1 MRRTTINLT
10 DEFEAKIN
18 DLSKVIDTKDMIRV
32 FEVAV
37 EHLHRQY
44 VRGKATYRPVYTEV
58 YVHAAPDLSDAFP
71 VRHVLYGGGISYLKK
86 ATFAEALAA
95 EIAYVLVAHALEYP
109 DAYVDYET
117 IKPDNWPP
125 LDWMPEWKPAR
136 FVSAA
141 IVAVPQA
148 TIVGPGGDA

>member
-58 YVHAAPDLSDAFP
+58 YTHADKDESGAFP
-71 VRHVLYGGGISYLKK
+71 VRDTLYGTDSISYLKK
-86 ATFAEALAA
+86 ATFAEVLAA
-95 EIAYVLVAHALEYP
+95 ETAYILVAHALEYP

-141 IVAVPQA
+141 IVATPQS
-148 TIVGPGGDA
+148 TIVRP